1 MIGKG
6 SFGKVYM
13 AMNSAT
19 GELIAV
25 KQVRLNTSEEQ
36 EQAVQIQNEIG
47 LMENLRH
54 PNIVALLGTQRNGN
68 KLNILMEYVPGK
80 SLDSLLEKFGAF
92 SEKVVRSYT
101 KQLLLALAYCH
112 ANRVVHR
119 DIKGKNILITDKG
132 HVKLAD
138 FGSAKQFANV
148 MSKDAPS
155 LSYNYTPLW
164 TAPEVLV
171 GDYNSKVDVWSLGC
185 VIIEMA
191 SAKTPWSEQN
201 FENPFRAL
209 YHIGNTTNIP
219 KIPDS
224 LSADGR
230 RFVLRCLTRNPDLR
244 PTAAELLEDEWL
256 QDIEETADEEEI
268 HSDNSEESDDDR

>member
-1 MIGKG
+1 
-6 SFGKVYM
+6 
-13 AMNSAT
+13 MNSGT

-25 KQVRLNTSEEQ
+25 KQVRLSTNEEQ
-36 EQAVQIQNEIG
+36 EQAVAIQNEIA

-54 PNIVALLGTQRNGN
+54 PNIVTLLGTQRNGN

-92 SEKVVRSYT
+92 SEPIIRNYT
-101 KQLLLALAYCH
+101 KQLLEALAYCH

-119 DIKGKNILITDKG
+119 DIKGKNILIDTRG
-132 HVKLAD
+132 NLKLAD
-138 FGSAKQFANV
+138 FGSAKRFTNV

-155 LSYNYTPLW
+155 MSYNYTPLW
-164 TAPEVLV
+164 TAPEVLT

-191 SAKTPWSEQN
+191 SAKTPWSEQQ

-209 YHIGNTTNIP
+209 YHIGNSTDIP
-219 KIPDS
+219 HIPDQIS
-224 LSADGR
+224 ETGKAFIKL
-230 RFVLRCLTRNPDLR
+230 CLTRDPDDR
-244 PTAAELLEDEWL
+244 PNAANMLEHPWL
-256 QDIEETADEEEI
+256 QGLDGGNDKENGVGVEEPSTQHD
-268 HSDNSEESDDDR
+268 SDDSDDDDD